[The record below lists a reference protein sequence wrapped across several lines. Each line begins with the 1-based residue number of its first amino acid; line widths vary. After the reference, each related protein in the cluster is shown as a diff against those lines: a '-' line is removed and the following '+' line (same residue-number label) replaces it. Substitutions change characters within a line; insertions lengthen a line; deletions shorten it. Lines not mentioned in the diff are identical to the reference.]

1 MKSRVLA
8 VTAQEIYRKI
18 NKKKFDLISSEDCI
32 KWCSAD
38 VKTEA
43 HQALVLL
50 PSCFPE
56 RVGVKQKWYSRK
68 K

>member
-1 MKSRVLA
+1 LCSGEEQGVGSHSQRIVVEKS
-8 VTAQEIYRKI
+8 TKI
-18 NKKKFDLISSEDCI
+18 SVIDLISSEDCI

-38 VKTEA
+38 VKAEV

-56 RVGVKQKWYSRK
+56 RMGVKQK
-68 K
+68 